1 MNKVVLSVLSLLL
14 AASLHAQTTDNIVYL
29 KNGSV
34 IKGDVIE
41 SVPDRH
47 IKVRTADGSIFV
59 YQMTEVDRIVRDETS
74 RSKSAS
80 DTPAGWQQQGHRGL
94 DFTVSLGP
102 DINFGSGNSSAS
114 FATEVEVGKKFN
126 KNFYFG
132 VGSGINA
139 GGGNVVFP
147 LYGSIRTFFPSAGSR
162 VTPTLLFQGGY
173 TFNPDYDGMGRIVLM
188 PGIQVPVNAKVDFN
202 CGLGYIGAFGNGA
215 SAHGLGIRVGFGFHQ
230 ATNGVTRRG
239 ETRDNGLQ
247 YEVDLAT
254 KTPWNEDRVGVG
266 FGLVLG
272 YKVNPALSFGFGY
285 SVGPASTPYTTYE
298 ETSTQSDHS
307 NATKGEENDFSE
319 EPIQHSLFA
328 RAKYRL
334 NDNRF
339 SPFFA
344 VDMGWHFF
352 GWDDNVGS
360 MKLEYGYGLDKDKLR
375 KVGFFLTPAV
385 GGSLRV
391 APNSYLDIRL
401 GYELGTKA
409 IGNAESEWTGYRSFS
424 RTVQKGKSLSG
435 LTIGVSFVHT
445 LKYFSK

>member
-1 MNKVVLSVLSLLL
+1 MNKVALSVLTLLL

-59 YQMTEVDRIVRDETS
+59 YQMTEVDRIVRDEAPRTQP
-74 RSKSAS
+74 AS

-102 DINFGSGNSSAS
+102 NIDFGNGSSSAS

-132 VGSGINA
+132 VGGGLSAGSGH
-139 GGGNVVFP
+139 VVFP
-147 LYGSIRTFFPSAGSR
+147 LFGSIRTFFPVAGSR

-173 TFNPDYDGMGRIVLM
+173 TVNPDYDGTGRIVLM
-188 PGIQVPVNAKVDFN
+188 PGLQLPVNAKVDFN
-202 CGLGYIGAFGNGA
+202 CGLGYIGAYGNGG

-230 ATNGVTRRG
+230 PTNGSALHA

-247 YEVDLAT
+247 YEVDLAA
-254 KTPWNEDRVGVG
+254 KTPWNEDRVGLG

-272 YKVNPALSFGFGY
+272 YKVNPNLSFGFGY

-307 NATKGEENDFSE
+307 DATKSHEEDWSE
-319 EPIQHSLFA
+319 EAIQHSLFA
-328 RAKYRL
+328 RGKYRL

-352 GWDDNVGS
+352 GWDSNLGS
-360 MKLEYGYGLDKDKLR
+360 TGLEHGYGIDKDKLR

-391 APNSYLDIRL
+391 SPNSYLDIRL
-401 GYELGTKA
+401 GYELATKA
-409 IGNAESEWTGYRSFS
+409 IGNAETEWSGYSSYSRS
-424 RTVQKGKSLSG
+424 VQKGKSLSG